1 MRFLKLDKHLSE
13 RVLAVDQSE
22 ELIKLGFDT
31 KSHNSIMIWRKQ
43 LQDWS
48 GEDISA
54 TTNYHL
60 WFSSDSPVVM
70 GFETFSEFPAY
81 LDGELFEMLPK
92 EFILDGNIW
101 LLSLV
106 CSNSEYFIE
115 YSDTPLGKPIIS
127 VKGKDLLEVSYL
139 AMIELLKLRKDE

>member
-13 RVLAVDQSE
+13 KVLTVSQSE
-22 ELIKLGFDT
+22 ELIKAGFVVKPHSST
-31 KSHNSIMIWRKQ
+31 MIWRKQ

-81 LDGELFEMLPK
+81 FDSELFENLPK
-92 EFILDGNIW
+92 EFVLDGNLW
-101 LLSLV
+101 SLNMS
-106 CSNSEYFIE
+106 CGNSEYFIE

-127 VKGKDLLEVSYL
+127 VHGKTLLEVSYL
-139 AMIELLKLRKDE
+139 AHKELLNLNIHE